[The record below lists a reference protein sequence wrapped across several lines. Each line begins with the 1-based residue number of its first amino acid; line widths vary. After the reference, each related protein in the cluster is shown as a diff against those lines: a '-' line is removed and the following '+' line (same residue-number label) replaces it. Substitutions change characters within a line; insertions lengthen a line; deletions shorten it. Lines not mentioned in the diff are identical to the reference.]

1 MEFVG
6 RTVKK
11 AFKGFGVFS
20 GTVKS
25 YDASSGVFEIVY
37 EDGDSEDLDLSEV
50 ASLLE
55 GKEEAGGGGREL
67 AQEKPRL
74 GRKPKK
80 RRRIE
85 RKREIRGR
93 SGNVSVSSVTDG
105 KDLNENC
112 DLSNGFG
119 GNLRESVGIGENSNG
134 NCNSNDGFE
143 GILEMGH
150 GFGGNLREITEINRN
165 LNINVEKTLEKE
177 SGFDLNTGFNLN
189 EEVDLNDGCDAH
201 VKSEE
206 NLRKK
211 DCIDLNLDVNGDF
224 DENLGGGDLCCS
236 DSGTEKRKCDFDLN
250 VEVYEE
256 IKDTDG
262 DGGVEF
268 KGTNSS
274 EMIEESRKEEI
285 GGDVEEKCE
294 EDGGSNGSLEKV
306 NLDIN
311 DVVLTQGVSGSPGS
325 AVRDASLG
333 LAEEPEKENSV
344 YSEDLKARASLGVLD
359 DACIKDSSSMEVQLK
374 DGRSEAG
381 TIVVHGDQGDL
392 GSPCKQGSSRRKRR
406 RLSDNLRSTTET
418 VLRRSTRRGAAQ
430 SHVSMMSCAVNDP
443 LLSPAVS
450 AVTEEMGAGSG
461 CEGSK
466 KTRVLPLKLQF
477 PPSSQNLNLDEIP
490 VLDLFAVHAC
500 LRSFSTLLFLSP
512 FELEDFVAA
521 LRYKS
526 PSRLFDCIHVSILQ
540 TLRKH
545 LEYLS
550 SEGSESASNCLRYP
564 FLPPSLLFSY
574 KVIWFGHTSA

>member
-20 GTVKS
+20 GTVRS

-37 EDGDSEDLDLSEV
+37 EDGDSEDLELSEV

-55 GKEEAGGGGREL
+55 GNEEAGAGEL

-93 SGNVSVSSVTDG
+93 SGNVSVNSVTDG

-112 DLSNGFG
+112 DLSHGFG
-119 GNLRESVGIGENSNG
+119 GTLTESVGIGGNSNG
-134 NCNSNDGFE
+134 NCNLNDGFE

-150 GFGGNLREITEINRN
+150 GFGGNLREIVEINRN
-165 LNINVEKTLEKE
+165 LDINVEETLEKE
-177 SGFDLNTGFNLN
+177 GGFDLNTGFNLN
-189 EEVDLNDGCDAH
+189 EVDLNVGCDAH

-206 NLRKK
+206 NLGKK

-224 DENLGGGDLCCS
+224 DENGGGDLGCS
-236 DSGTEKRKCDFDLN
+236 DSGTKKRKCDFDLN

-268 KGTNSS
+268 KGSNSS
-274 EMIEESRKEEI
+274 EMIEESRKKEI
-285 GGDVEEKCE
+285 GDVEEKCE

-311 DVVLTQGVSGSPGS
+311 DVILTQGISGSPGS

-333 LAEEPEKENSV
+333 LTEGAEKENSA
-344 YSEDLKARASLGVLD
+344 YSGDLKVRASLGVLD
-359 DACIKDSSSMEVQLK
+359 DTCIKDSSSMEVQLK

-381 TIVVHGDQGDL
+381 TTVVRGDQGDL

-406 RLSDNLRSTTET
+406 RLSDNLGSTTET

-466 KTRVLPLKLQF
+466 KTRVLPSKLQF

-490 VLDLFAVHAC
+490 VLDLFAVYTC

-521 LRYKS
+521 LRYMS

-550 SEGSESASNCLRYP
+550 NEGSESASNCLRYP
-564 FLPPSLLFSY
+564 LFLRSHYFLL
-574 KVIWFGHTSA
+574 K

>member
-1 MEFVG
+1 VG
-6 RTVKK
+6 L
-11 AFKGFGVFS
+11 
-20 GTVKS
+20 
-25 YDASSGVFEIVY
+25 I
-37 EDGDSEDLDLSEV
+37 
-50 ASLLE
+50 
-55 GKEEAGGGGREL
+55 
-67 AQEKPRL
+67 
-74 GRKPKK
+74 
-80 RRRIE
+80 
-85 RKREIRGR
+85 
-93 SGNVSVSSVTDG
+93 
-105 KDLNENC
+105 
-112 DLSNGFG
+112 
-119 GNLRESVGIGENSNG
+119 
-134 NCNSNDGFE
+134 
-143 GILEMGH
+143 
-150 GFGGNLREITEINRN
+150 
-165 LNINVEKTLEKE
+165 
-177 SGFDLNTGFNLN
+177 
-189 EEVDLNDGCDAH
+189 

-206 NLRKK
+206 NLGKK

-224 DENLGGGDLCCS
+224 DENGGGDLGCS
-236 DSGTEKRKCDFDLN
+236 DSGTKKRKCDFDLN

-268 KGTNSS
+268 KGSNSS
-274 EMIEESRKEEI
+274 EMIEESRKKEI
-285 GGDVEEKCE
+285 GDVEEKCE

-311 DVVLTQGVSGSPGS
+311 DVILTQGISGSPGS

-333 LAEEPEKENSV
+333 LTEGAEKENSA
-344 YSEDLKARASLGVLD
+344 YSGDLKVRASLGVLD
-359 DACIKDSSSMEVQLK
+359 DTCIKDSSSMEVQLK

-381 TIVVHGDQGDL
+381 TTVVRGDQGDL

-406 RLSDNLRSTTET
+406 RLSDNLGSTTET

-466 KTRVLPLKLQF
+466 KTRVLPSKLQF

-490 VLDLFAVHAC
+490 VLDLFAVYTC

-521 LRYKS
+521 LRYMS

-550 SEGSESASNCLRYP
+550 NEGSESASNCLRYP
-564 FLPPSLLFSY
+564 LFLRSHYFLL
-574 KVIWFGHTSA
+574 K

>member
-6 RTVKK
+6 KTVKK

-20 GTVKS
+20 GTVRS
-25 YDASSGVFEIVY
+25 YDASSGIFEIAY
-37 EDGDSEDLDLSEV
+37 EDGDCEDLELSEV

-55 GKEEAGGGGREL
+55 GKEEAGGGGGEL
-67 AQEKPRL
+67 AHAKPRV

-80 RRRIE
+80 RRRTE
-85 RKREIRGR
+85 RKLEIRGR
-93 SGNVSVSSVTDG
+93 SGNVSVSLVTDG

-112 DLSNGFG
+112 DLNNGFG

-143 GILEMGH
+143 RILEMGH
-150 GFGGNLREITEINRN
+150 GFGGNLREIAEINRN
-165 LNINVEKTLEKE
+165 LNIDVEKTLEKE

-189 EEVDLNDGCDAH
+189 EEVDLNDGCDAQ

-211 DCIDLNLDVNGDF
+211 DSIDLNLDVNGDF
-224 DENLGGGDLCCS
+224 DENLDGGDLGCL

-274 EMIEESRKEEI
+274 EMIEESQKKEI

-311 DVVLTQGVSGSPGS
+311 DVVLTQGISGSSGS

-333 LAEEPEKENSV
+333 LAEGPEKENSV
-344 YSEDLKARASLGVLD
+344 CSGDLKAGASLGVLD
-359 DACIKDSSSMEVQLK
+359 DTCIKDSSSMEVQLK

-381 TIVVHGDQGDL
+381 TIVIHGDQGDL

-418 VLRRSTRRGAAQ
+418 VLRRSARRGAAQ

-466 KTRVLPLKLQF
+466 KTRVLPSKLQF

-490 VLDLFAVHAC
+490 VLDLFAVYAC

-512 FELEDFVAA
+512 FELEDFVAE

-564 FLPPSLLFSY
+564 FLPPSYYFFL
-574 KVIWFGHTSA
+574 K